1 MEWKSLVEKLSK
13 LPISMIGLE
22 EEKIYI
28 ILNESV

>member
-28 ILNESV
+28 LYT